1 MHIVDK
7 FGMVVVD
14 KWALIVANIEARV
27 AYIEANMV
35 VIDRMMGMMATG
47 NTSLV

>member
-1 MHIVDK
+1 VHIVDK

-14 KWALIVANIEARV
+14 KWALIVANIEA
-27 AYIEANMV
+27 NMV